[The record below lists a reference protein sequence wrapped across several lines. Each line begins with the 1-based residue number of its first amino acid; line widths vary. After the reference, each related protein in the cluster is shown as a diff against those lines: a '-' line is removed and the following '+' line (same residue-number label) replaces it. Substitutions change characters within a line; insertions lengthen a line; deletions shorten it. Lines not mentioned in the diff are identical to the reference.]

1 LKKTNINENKVGS
14 TSSRTLSIVGS
25 GNVATHLAL
34 ALRNAGYTI
43 RQVLSRSFEHAQML
57 ARRVDAQPVNQ
68 WQRLDAES
76 DIYLFA
82 VTDDALYDLALDLRL
97 PGALVVHTS
106 GTTPLS
112 VLKPI
117 SRRHGVLWS
126 PQTFVRDIAM
136 DYGSLPL
143 CIEGSDEET
152 AQALEALASDISTCI
167 YHLDYNQR
175 LRAHLAAVWVS
186 NFTNA
191 VNATAQ
197 DLMREAGLDFDML
210 RPLAEQTLRK
220 WDYGNLWQQ
229 QTGPAIRYD
238 EKTLNAQRRQLLD
251 QPQLLRLYDQFT
263 ALIQSPHDS
272 HTKH

>member
-1 LKKTNINENKVGS
+1 MSMNI
-14 TSSRTLSIVGS
+14 SIVGS

-34 ALRNAGYTI
+34 ALHGAGYTI
-43 RQVLSRSFEHAQML
+43 HQVLSRSMEHAQML
-57 ARRVDAQPVNQ
+57 ARRVDARPVNQ
-68 WQRLDAES
+68 WQRLDEDA
-76 DIYLFA
+76 DIYLMA

-97 PGALVVHTS
+97 QGALVIHTS

-136 DYGSLPL
+136 DYRRLPL
-143 CIEGSDEET
+143 CIEGSSPEVEVELET
-152 AQALEALASDISTCI
+152 LAADISGCV
-167 YHLDYNQR
+167 YHLDYEQR
-175 LRAHLAAVWVS
+175 CRAHLAAVWVS
-186 NFTNA
+186 NFVNA

-197 DLMREAGLDFDML
+197 DLMRQSGLDFDML

-220 WDYGNLWQQ
+220 WDYGSLWLQ
-229 QTGPAIRYD
+229 QTGPAVRRD

-251 QPQLLRLYDQFT
+251 QPELLRLYDQLT
-263 ALIQSPHDS
+263 ELIQQ
-272 HTKH
+272 HT